1 MSAYVPAAR
10 GEDLLYQVLDEHLQ
24 TFLAACD
31 EDGVRVPRYAR
42 EELEDYLA
50 CGMPEHGFALLR
62 CDGCGTARAVAFS
75 SKHRGFCPSC
85 TGRRMNQGAAHLVD
99 NVFPRAPVRQWV
111 LSLPMPLRFRL
122 AWDGELCRQVLATFL
137 SEVFAHYRD
146 ATGLTAGRGGAV
158 TFEQTFGSSLNANLH
173 FHALVLD
180 GVYEADAAVFHPAP
194 SPTTAEVQLVV
205 DQVRERVEALL
216 RARGL
221 LDDEGEVADDDDGQR
236 MLLAASVAGREAL
249 GLRAGAVPRWMRQDP
264 VRRLPD
270 GVAPSKPKPDR
281 CAAAGYFNL
290 HAAVRIAPHDREALE
305 RLCRYVQRPPLSHE
319 RLTRQADGKLFLKF
333 KRGWDDGTTGI
344 VLTPHQLLARLVAIL
359 PQPRRNLTHYHGVF
373 APAARGRA
381 DIVPRPKVEPGPR
394 LTLLPARAKARRRH
408 HPAWI
413 PWAELLFRVFGAD
426 ALVCPHCDGRLRV
439 HAVIQGRWATR
450 RVLGCLGRPSATPR
464 LWARGPPVA
473 A

>member
-1 MSAYVPAAR
+1 
-10 GEDLLYQVLDEHLQ
+10 
-24 TFLAACD
+24 
-31 EDGVRVPRYAR
+31 
-42 EELEDYLA
+42 
-50 CGMPEHGFALLR
+50 
-62 CDGCGTARAVAFS
+62 
-75 SKHRGFCPSC
+75 
-85 TGRRMNQGAAHLVD
+85 MNQGAAHVVD

-122 AWDGELCRQVLATFL
+122 AWDGKLCREVLATFL
-137 SEVFAHYRD
+137 STVFDHYRD
-146 ATGLTAGRGGAV
+146 ATGLAGGRGGAV

-180 GVYEADAAVFHPAP
+180 GVYDHDAPVFHAAP

-205 DQVRERVEALL
+205 DRVRERVEALL

-221 LDDEGEVADDDDGQR
+221 VDDDGEVEQVDDDDGQHL
-236 MLLAASVAGREAL
+236 LLAASVAGRQAL
-249 GLRAGAVPRWMRQDP
+249 GLRAGAVPRWMRQQP
-264 VRRLPD
+264 TRRL
-270 GVAPSKPKPDR
+270 PDR
-281 CAAAGYFNL
+281 CAAAGAFNL

-305 RLCRYVQRPPLSHE
+305 RLCRYVQRPPLAHD
-319 RLTRQADGKLFLKF
+319 RLSRQADGTLFLRF
-333 KRGWDDGTTGI
+333 KRAWDDGTTGI

-381 DIVPRPKVEPGPR
+381 DIVPRPKVDPGPR
-394 LTLLPARAKARRRH
+394 LTLLPPRAKAHRSR

-426 ALVCPHCDGRLRV
+426 ALECPHCDGRLRV

-450 RVLGCLGRPSATPR
+450 RVLGSLGRPSATPR
-464 LWARGPPVA
+464 LWSARGPPVA

>member
-10 GEDLLYQVLDEHLQ
+10 GEDLLYQVLNEHLQ
-24 TFLAACD
+24 TFLAECD
-31 EDGVRVPRYAR
+31 ESGVRVPKHAR
-42 EELEDYLA
+42 QELEDYLA
-50 CGMPEHGFALLR
+50 CGIPEHGFALLR

-75 SKHRGFCPSC
+75 CKHRGFCPSC

-99 NVFPRAPVRQWV
+99 HVFPRAPVRQWV

-122 AWDGELCRQVLATFL
+122 AWDGELCREVLATFL
-137 SEVFAHYRD
+137 SAVFAHYRD
-146 ATGLTAGRGGAV
+146 ATGLADGRGGAV

-180 GVYEADAAVFHPAP
+180 GVYDADGAVFHPAP
-194 SPTTAEVQLVV
+194 SPTTTEVQRVV
-205 DQVRERVEALL
+205 DRVRERVEARL

-221 LDDEGEVADDDDGQR
+221 LDDDGDAAQDQDDDDGR
-236 MLLAASVAGREAL
+236 HVLLEASVLGREAL
-249 GLRAGAVPRWMRQDP
+249 GRRAGAVPRWLRP
-264 VRRLPD
+264 NAPRRL
-270 GVAPSKPKPDR
+270 PDR

-290 HAAVRIAPHDREALE
+290 HAAVRVAPHDREALE

-333 KRGWDDGTTGI
+333 KRGWDDGTTG
-344 VLTPHQLLARLVAIL
+344 VLLTPHQLLARLVAIL

-381 DIVPRPKVEPGPR
+381 DIVPTPKVEPEPR
-394 LTLLPARAKARRRH
+394 LTLLPPSAAPSRLPR
-408 HPAWI
+408 PAWI
-413 PWAELLFRVFGAD
+413 PWADLLFRVFDAD
-426 ALVCPHCDGRLRV
+426 ALACPHCDGRLRV
-439 HAVIQGRWATR
+439 HAVLQGRWVTR
-450 RVLGCLGRPSATPR
+450 RVLGCLGKPSATPR
-464 LWARGPPVA
+464 LWSARGPPLA

>member
-10 GEDLLYQVLDEHLQ
+10 GEDLLYQVLNEHLQ
-24 TFLAACD
+24 TFLAARD

-75 SKHRGFCPSC
+75 CKHRGFCPSC

-146 ATGLTAGRGGAV
+146 ATGLTAARGRAV

-221 LDDEGEVADDDDGQR
+221 LDDEGEVADADDDDGQQ
-236 MLLAASVAGREAL
+236 MLLWTLNTNFHPDRESWPDRRAGRRRRR
-249 GLRAGAVPRWMRQDP
+249 RARVRRGDRPPGAPDGGGAVEQRHQRRHRLRSGDRVHVHDRGVRLGEEQVPTDLREDVQRRHRLRQEAVAWTWQALCAVHAAHRQPPADP
-264 VRRLPD
+264 DDEAAD
-270 GVAPSKPKPDR
+270 GWEGLIA
-281 CAAAGYFNL
+281 
-290 HAAVRIAPHDREALE
+290 AAVRTGDEHAIKGALACVRGDRRRTDPRWRRVA
-305 RLCRYVQRPPLSHE
+305 S
-319 RLTRQADGKLFLKF
+319 RLTTA
-333 KRGWDDGTTGI
+333 
-344 VLTPHQLLARLVAIL
+344 
-359 PQPRRNLTHYHGVF
+359 
-373 APAARGRA
+373 
-381 DIVPRPKVEPGPR
+381 
-394 LTLLPARAKARRRH
+394 
-408 HPAWI
+408 
-413 PWAELLFRVFGAD
+413 
-426 ALVCPHCDGRLRV
+426 
-439 HAVIQGRWATR
+439 
-450 RVLGCLGRPSATPR
+450 
-464 LWARGPPVA
+464 
-473 A
+473 

>member
-75 SKHRGFCPSC
+75 CKHRGFCPSC

-221 LDDEGEVADDDDGQR
+221 LEGEVADDADDDDGQR

-249 GLRAGAVPRWMRQDP
+249 GLRAGAVPRWMRNQQ

-344 VLTPHQLLARLVAIL
+344 VLTPHQLPYGPVRLASSLRDNVRQTGFRRHGRAPACAWRLDRPPGVRPPRRHPAAAP
-359 PQPRRNLTHYHGVF
+359 PQPHPLPRRL
-373 APAARGRA
+373 
-381 DIVPRPKVEPGPR
+381 RPGGPR
-394 LTLLPARAKARRRH
+394 
-408 HPAWI
+408 
-413 PWAELLFRVFGAD
+413 
-426 ALVCPHCDGRLRV
+426 
-439 HAVIQGRWATR
+439 TR
-450 RVLGCLGRPSATPR
+450 
-464 LWARGPPVA
+464 
-473 A
+473 

>member
-24 TFLAACD
+24 TFLAACE

-75 SKHRGFCPSC
+75 CKHRGFCPSC

-122 AWDGELCRQVLATFL
+122 AWDGELCREVLATFL
-137 SEVFAHYRD
+137 SAVFAHYRD
-146 ATGLTAGRGGAV
+146 ATGLARGRGGAV

-205 DQVRERVEALL
+205 DRVRERVEALL

-221 LDDEGEVADDDDGQR
+221 VDDEGEVAGDDDDDGQR
-236 MLLAASVAGREAL
+236 LLLAASVAGREAL
-249 GLRAGAVPRWMRQDP
+249 GLRAGAMPRWMRNQQ

-413 PWAELLFRVFGAD
+413 PGAD
-426 ALVCPHCDGRLRV
+426 HQRLASRSEGEPRQLRSKTAGCGPYGFCSACSEPTRWRAL
-439 HAVIQGRWATR
+439 IAT
-450 RVLGCLGRPSATPR
+450 
-464 LWARGPPVA
+464 A
-473 A
+473 AYASTR